1 MDEQQPNNW
10 EQWSMNR
17 QDSSNS
23 PYYNQPTHSPY
34 LGQGFAVASLVF
46 GILAMV
52 STCTVVAPFFFGGFS
67 FLFGALAYR
76 KGRKKNHMI
85 PTGMA
90 MAIVGIISSVVLVAQ
105 VFIKLPEQMQDPVYR
120 EQLENTFNA
129 LYGDTF
135 DGMSFED
142 FMKQYYGIEF

>member
-1 MDEQQPNNW
+1 
-10 EQWSMNR
+10 
-17 QDSSNS
+17 
-23 PYYNQPTHSPY
+23 
-34 LGQGFAVASLVF
+34 
-46 GILAMV
+46 
-52 STCTVVAPFFFGGFS
+52 
-67 FLFGALAYR
+67 
-76 KGRKKNHMI
+76 MI

-90 MAIVGIISSVVLVAQ
+90 MAIVGIISSVFFVAQ